1 MILVSDT
8 SVLIDLERGRLIE
21 PCFKLPFR
29 LAVPDLLFNTELEEF
44 NGPELVRHGL
54 QVIDLTP
61 AEVIIAQ
68 QTRTENRKLSL
79 PDAFA
84 YALASARNWRL
95 LSGDGEL
102 RALAHANNVEC
113 GGVLWITDHLH
124 EHQIGPAQT
133 LVDGLRL
140 IAEHPRC
147 RLPREE
153 IEIRIERYV

>member
-21 PCFKLPFR
+21 PCFRLPFQ
-29 LAVPDLLFNTELEEF
+29 LAVPDLLFKSELEDF
-44 NGPELVRHGL
+44 NGAELVELGL
-54 QVIDLTP
+54 QVIELTS
-61 AEVIIAQ
+61 AEVLVAQ

-84 YALASARNWRL
+84 YSLACGRDWML

-102 RALAHANNVEC
+102 RALAQANNVQC
-113 GGVLWITDHLH
+113 GGILWVTDQMH
-124 EHQIGPAQT
+124 EHQIGPAQV

-140 IAEHPRC
+140 IADHPRC